1 MVHIKTK
8 EGASLWIA
16 LLATAIVAVGMV
28 IQHIEWWITL
38 CTSVGVFVVVA
49 LAALFIIRK
58 YVAYK
63 LKPIYSIVLSR
74 DVHTNEI
81 FSELK
86 DKRVENIG
94 EELTA
99 WADTNDREIARL
111 KEAECFRKQY
121 LGNVAHELKT
131 PIFNIQGYI
140 STLLDGGL
148 EDELINRKYLERAE
162 KSIDRL
168 INIVNDLDTISKLE
182 SSMNKLNLERFDV
195 VALAKEIAEQAE
207 MEADRKEIRI
217 SVKGTDNLPSPFWVL
232 ADKHYIGQV
241 FVNLIINS
249 IRYGKEGGL
258 TRVHFRDMLDKILVE
273 VEDNGSGIGKE
284 DLPRVF
290 ERFYRTD
297 KGRSREQG
305 GTGLG
310 LAIVKHIVE
319 AHGERITVRSEPGV
333 GSTFSFTL
341 PTTGTIYS
349 SSSLSSSISAGNK
362 YSASDVSRM
371 AFKPSRSAGSY
382 TIDYAAYGTSGQ
394 IATGKIVVMT
404 NAGTVAYHISAN
416 ESQTMQVSD
425 FQSVYGS
432 GLSSVR
438 FGTASDSRGALYKGS
453 STSSG
458 KVGSESYYV
467 STGTTLLKN
476 VTFIA
481 GSSTAKYSVV
491 IPFTAYGSN
500 GEANGNL
507 VIYVNDTHSVYST
520 GATFKSM
527 AIADELAPES
537 GASSAYITITRVTGG
552 KLYTQYSKINSC
564 TALAAK
570 DLGST
575 RFTFSGSN
583 SIDNLYVLPLADSKM
598 SPARSS
604 GRPTPSTSCTAT
616 ALSTASARRT
626 PTSSAPART

>member
-16 LLATAIVAVGMV
+16 LLAAVIVAAGMTLLDV
-28 IQHIEWWITL
+28 VWWITL
-38 CTSVGVFVVVA
+38 CTSVGVFVVMA

-81 FSELK
+81 FTELK

-182 SSMNKLNLERFDV
+182 SSMNKLDLEKFDV

-207 MEADRKEIRI
+207 MEADRKGIKI
-217 SVKGTDNLPSPFWVL
+217 TVKGAENLPSPFWVL

-249 IRYGKEGGL
+249 VRYGKEGGM

-310 LAIVKHIVE
+310 LAIVKHI
-319 AHGERITVRSEPGV
+319 ALYHGGNVSVVSEPD
-333 GSTFSFTL
+333 
-341 PTTGTIYS
+341 
-349 SSSLSSSISAGNK
+349 AG
-362 YSASDVSRM
+362 AEFHLR
-371 AFKPSRSAGSY
+371 
-382 TIDYAAYGTSGQ
+382 
-394 IATGKIVVMT
+394 
-404 NAGTVAYHISAN
+404 
-416 ESQTMQVSD
+416 
-425 FQSVYGS
+425 
-432 GLSSVR
+432 
-438 FGTASDSRGALYKGS
+438 
-453 STSSG
+453 
-458 KVGSESYYV
+458 
-467 STGTTLLKN
+467 
-476 VTFIA
+476 
-481 GSSTAKYSVV
+481 
-491 IPFTAYGSN
+491 IPY
-500 GEANGNL
+500 
-507 VIYVNDTHSVYST
+507 
-520 GATFKSM
+520 
-527 AIADELAPES
+527 
-537 GASSAYITITRVTGG
+537 
-552 KLYTQYSKINSC
+552 
-564 TALAAK
+564 
-570 DLGST
+570 
-575 RFTFSGSN
+575 
-583 SIDNLYVLPLADSKM
+583 
-598 SPARSS
+598 
-604 GRPTPSTSCTAT
+604 
-616 ALSTASARRT
+616 
-626 PTSSAPART
+626 